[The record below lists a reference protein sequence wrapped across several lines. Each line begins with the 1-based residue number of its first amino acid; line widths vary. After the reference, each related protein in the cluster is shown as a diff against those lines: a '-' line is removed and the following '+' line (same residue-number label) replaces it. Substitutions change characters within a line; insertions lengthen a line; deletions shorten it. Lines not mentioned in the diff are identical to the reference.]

1 MERYKKAKKEAN
13 LALIVAKT
21 AIFGRLY
28 EEPKDKGGDKKLY
41 RLVKTT
47 ERKARDLDKEKCVK
61 DEEGRV
67 LVEEAYIRHRWMK
80 KMPKVWRWSTMIPL
94 NKKKGDIKNCNNY
107 RGIKLMSHTMK
118 VWEGEEECI
127 YFLKSFQIHARV
139 FVYGSHSPCK
149 EGGRVV
155 YERKRDL
162 HTVFI
167 DLEKAYGKVPREDL
181 WRCLDARSVLVA
193 YTTVIKEMLSRN
205 KIEYLECNFSD
216 RTDEEDV
223 NVMLHT
229 QVILERY
236 SFKNP
241 GSIIQGNGEIDG
253 DVSHRIGA
261 GWVKWRHT
269 YSVLCDKNV
278 HLNLKNMAPRKKA
291 KSSQRE
297 NTTPRVV
304 VNAVPDATSVHMKS
318 ESAPSTSAPPT
329 YSTPFE
335 IPA

>member
-1 MERYKKAKKEAN
+1 MERYEKAKKEAN

-61 DEEGRV
+61 DEEGR
-67 LVEEAYIRHRWMK
+67 
-80 KMPKVWRWSTMIPL
+80 
-94 NKKKGDIKNCNNY
+94 
-107 RGIKLMSHTMK
+107 
-118 VWEGEEECI
+118 
-127 YFLKSFQIHARV
+127 IHARV